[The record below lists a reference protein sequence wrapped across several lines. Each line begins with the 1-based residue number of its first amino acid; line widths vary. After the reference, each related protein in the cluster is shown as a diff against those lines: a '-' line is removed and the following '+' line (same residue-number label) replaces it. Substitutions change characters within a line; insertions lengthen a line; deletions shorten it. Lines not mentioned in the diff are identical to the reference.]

1 MDLETTVL
9 LSLVGVLALNQGV
22 MRIGSLY
29 RIGPLFFGLV
39 LLDLVVGTAV
49 LWFGLPGFEAFPPVS
64 WVVGLLFFVHAAQDL
79 GIRQRRLDEDRAKV
93 EAERAGAYAALAR
106 RLDDPAPAAGEE

>member
-1 MDLETTVL
+1 MDYETTVL

-29 RIGPLFFGLV
+29 RIQAVFYGLILV
-39 LLDLVVGTAV
+39 DLGVGSGV

-64 WVVGLLFFVHAAQDL
+64 WVVGLLFFVHSAQNL
-79 GIRQRRLDEDRAKV
+79 GIRQRRLDEARQAN
-93 EAERAGAYAALAR
+93 EAERAAAFADLAQ
-106 RLDDPAPAAGEE
+106 RLDDQG